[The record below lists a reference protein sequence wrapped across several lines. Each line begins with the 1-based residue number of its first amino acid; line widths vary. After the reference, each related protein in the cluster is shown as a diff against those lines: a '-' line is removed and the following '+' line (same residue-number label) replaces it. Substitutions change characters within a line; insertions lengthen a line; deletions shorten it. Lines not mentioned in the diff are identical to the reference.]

1 MSFPDRLVARTH
13 FAYHRNMDTKPNI
26 AEIGALVGDPARAGI
41 LTALS
46 VGQALTATELSY
58 EAGVTPQTASS
69 HLAKLA
75 DGGLITVAKQG
86 RHRYYRLAG
95 PEVAQLLETIMGIA
109 VDRPARP
116 RVRTRIAEQMR
127 AARTCYDH
135 FAGLLGVGLTNGM
148 LDRGYL
154 VANDPEFD
162 LTPLGEDCLVR
173 FGVDVDRARRQR
185 RAFARQCV
193 DWSERT
199 PHLAG
204 ALGAGIVA
212 RCFDAGYVR
221 RGRNARTIV
230 VTEKGRAAF
239 GDNFG
244 YTGISA
250 PQ

>member
-1 MSFPDRLVARTH
+1 MDAR
-13 FAYHRNMDTKPNI
+13 PNI

-69 HLAKLA
+69 HLAKLM

-95 PEVAQLLETIMGIA
+95 PEVAQLLETIMVIA
-109 VDRPARP
+109 VDRPAKP

-154 VANDPEFD
+154 MTNESDFD
-162 LTPLGEDCLVR
+162 LTRSGEECLVD
-173 FGVDVDRARRQR
+173 FGVDVDGARRQR
-185 RAFARQCV
+185 RAFARQCL

-204 ALGAGIVA
+204 ALGAAIVA
-212 RCFDAGYVR
+212 RCFEADYVR
-221 RGRNARTIV
+221 RGSDARTIL
-230 VTEKGRAAF
+230 VTGKGRAAF

-244 YTGISA
+244 YRGMPTA
-250 PQ
+250 N